1 MKRLILGI
9 ALIPALL
16 ISTTVLAQESENP
29 VKPTET
35 PTEATPAVD
44 ETSPTETMWFY
55 LQQQKRYD
63 DPQIAIR
70 RKAEWKSAQ
79 RRLRLASQ
87 RWFGYSASR
96 PIASPTPMMGVYS
109 PMWIG
114 NGTDPFYWVGAGF
127 ATRTSVRV
135 TSRVETTATKR

>member
-1 MKRLILGI
+1 MKRLILGV

-16 ISTTVLAQESENP
+16 IGTAALAQESENP
-29 VKPTET
+29 PKATEEKPV
-35 PTEATPAVD
+35 VD
-44 ETSPTETMWFY
+44 EASPTETMWFY
-55 LQQQKRYD
+55 LHEQKRYD

-79 RRLRLASQ
+79 RRLRLAAQ

-114 NGTDPFYWVGAGF
+114 NGTDPFYWVGGGF
-127 ATRTSVRV
+127 ATRTSLRV
-135 TSRVETTATKR
+135 SSRVETTTTKR

>member
-16 ISTTVLAQESENP
+16 IGTTVLAQESENP
-29 VKPTET
+29 VKPAEAPTET
-35 PTEATPAVD
+35 TPAVN

-114 NGTDPFYWVGAGF
+114 NGTDPFYWVGGGF